1 VILGLMYIPFGKLF
15 HIFQRPGNLGV
26 AYCRRAIGLDSLG
39 WLPKL
44 ALAVALVAWAACA
57 YGLAHGGVR
66 ALRRRR

>member
-1 VILGLMYIPFGKLF
+1 LVFPLGMYSASTFKM
-15 HIFQRPGNLGV
+15 RV
-26 AYCRRAIGLDSLG
+26 AIGLDSLG